1 MKNNPELEELK
12 YHFRWPKIVVNYVRE
27 YCKRMNMTQSEA
39 LKQMVIFHASRNKK
53 II

>member
-1 MKNNPELEELK
+1 MKNNQDLEELK

-27 YCKRMNMTQSEA
+27 YCKRMGMTQSEG